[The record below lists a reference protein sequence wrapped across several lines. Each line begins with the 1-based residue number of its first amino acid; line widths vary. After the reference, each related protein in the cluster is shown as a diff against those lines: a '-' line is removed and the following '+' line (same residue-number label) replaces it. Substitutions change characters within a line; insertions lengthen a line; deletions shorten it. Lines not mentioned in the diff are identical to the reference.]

1 MLYSLAELRG
11 ISWCFLWCQICE
23 CDPNIQDWVLEL
35 MFSFLGAFLLVA
47 KSFTRVQVI
56 PGPLNNSYGKWTTN
70 NKFVVLYTRVV
81 QL

>member
-47 KSFTRVQVI
+47 AS
-56 PGPLNNSYGKWTTN
+56 NNLLMCILMGVW
-70 NKFVVLYTRVV
+70 
-81 QL
+81 